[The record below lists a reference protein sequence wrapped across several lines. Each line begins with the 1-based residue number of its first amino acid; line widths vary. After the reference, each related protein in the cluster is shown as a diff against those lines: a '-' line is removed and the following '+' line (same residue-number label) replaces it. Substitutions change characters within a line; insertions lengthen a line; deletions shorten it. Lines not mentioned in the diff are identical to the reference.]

1 MNDNKKGIY
10 AQILKY
16 TGIFGSIQGLSIL
29 TGVTRNKVMALMLG
43 TQGMGML
50 SLLNSTVSFLS
61 LATSLGLSFS
71 AVREIASCKD
81 HGDHKGIERCAM
93 SIRAWSVVAALLGAL
108 ACVVSCKWI
117 DKLTFTWGDHS
128 LHYMLLSPA
137 IVMMA
142 ITAGETAIL
151 KGMHRL
157 KALAVV
163 QLVTAFAA
171 LAITVPLLYL
181 FNQAAIVPI
190 ICLVAMSTMLATIFY
205 SYSTVPPKWRTLR
218 VSIMRWRAILASGS
232 PMVKLGMAFATA
244 AIIGSGSEVVI
255 RAFLNIQ
262 GDLDAVGL
270 YNTGYLLA
278 ITYAGMIF
286 SSMETDYYPR
296 LAAVNGDIDSVNN
309 VLNNQAEVSVLLVA
323 PMMCAFILCLPVIVP
338 LLFSEKFIEAV
349 SMAQAMSLTMV
360 FKSVCLPVSYV
371 MLAKGDSRIYI
382 FLEALSYIVSVAGVV
397 IGYTL
402 GGLVGIGIGL
412 SVAYA
417 IELTTNATTLHFR
430 YGLIFGKKLV
440 GYISLLFPL
449 VMAVYASTLI
459 PNDILRW
466 SVGILLTLASSL
478 FALWTFKRVI

>member
-1 MNDNKKGIY
+1 MNDNKKAIY

-16 TGIFGSIQGLSIL
+16 TGIFGTIQGLSIL
-29 TGVTRNKVMALMLG
+29 TGVIRNKVMALMLG

-71 AVREIASCKD
+71 AVREMASCND
-81 HGDHKGIERCAM
+81 QGDANGMERCAM
-93 SIRAWSVVAALLGAL
+93 SIRAWSIMAALLGAL

-137 IVMMA
+137 IFIMA

-171 LAITVPLLYL
+171 LVITVPLIYL
-181 FNQAAIVPI
+181 FNQAAIVPV
-190 ICLVAMSTMLATIFY
+190 ICLVALSTMLATVFY
-205 SYSTVPPKWRTLR
+205 SYSTVPPRWRMLC
-218 VSIMRWRAILASGS
+218 VSISRWRAILASGT
-232 PMVKLGMAFATA
+232 PMVKLGMAFASA
-244 AIIGSGSEVVI
+244 SIIGSGSEVVI
-255 RAFLNIQ
+255 RAFLNNV

-286 SSMETDYYPR
+286 SSMDSDYYPR
-296 LAAVNGDIDSVNN
+296 LAAVNGDIDCVNN
-309 VLNNQAEVSVLLVA
+309 VMNNQAEVSVLLVA
-323 PMMCAFILCLPVIVP
+323 PMMCVFILCLPVIVP
-338 LLFSEKFIEAV
+338 LLFSVKFIEAV
-349 SMAQAMSLTMV
+349 PMAQAMSLTMV

-371 MLAKGDSRIYI
+371 MLAKGDSKTYI
-382 FLEALSYIVSVAGVV
+382 FLESWSYIVAVAGVI
-397 IGYTL
+397 IGYRL
-402 GGLVGIGIGL
+402 GGLVGTGMGL

-430 YGLIFGKKLV
+430 YGLVVGKKLAR
-440 GYISLLFPL
+440 YMLLLFPS

-459 PNDILRW
+459 PHDLLRW
-466 SVGILLTLASSL
+466 SVGILLTIASSL
-478 FALWTFKRVI
+478 FSLHTFRHTV